1 LPIYIEIIRIKILIK
16 SETNSIKII
25 SNTTNTQVKFVKLL
39 KSKDLNIF
47 ALVEVKFK
55 KLNYI
60 YMQRKRS
67 ISQKPNSLT
76 KKKTLP
82 QKKKQLCTVCTIT
95 SGLTMLMQ
103 NALYRKYSF
112 KHFS

>member
-1 LPIYIEIIRIKILIK
+1 
-16 SETNSIKII
+16 
-25 SNTTNTQVKFVKLL
+25 
-39 KSKDLNIF
+39 
-47 ALVEVKFK
+47 
-55 KLNYI
+55 
-60 YMQRKRS
+60 MQRKRS

-82 QKKKQLCTVCTIT
+82 QKKKQLCTVCTVT